1 MNGFMRNLKPLEILT
16 EEQIEAIHRGTLDVL
31 ERTGLRIEH
40 KRALKLLEKNGCYVD
55 YDNNRV
61 RFPPGL
67 VEESLRKCPS
77 SFRMKA
83 RNPKHDVIVGGDIV
97 TFITFPGMQT
107 VDLDTW
113 EPRTATKQEYYD
125 GVTVLDALD
134 NLHFWNAYSPYFGYE
149 GIPPVMCIPEGIAA
163 NVRNS
168 TKIMRTGV
176 TKDCEIF
183 TINIAK
189 AVGSDVIV
197 SITSSPPMTYYADIV
212 EALYRGIEADFPV
225 IIPNGAVMGGTG
237 PATIAG
243 SSLTGNAEVIGG
255 IVLAQLIKPGAKIL
269 VTNFVFP
276 QNMRSG
282 IPAFGAIE
290 CALSNAVFCQYFRR
304 FPIPVTAASAGAIS
318 SKRID
323 FQCGYEKAMLGILAA
338 VCGANTIHL
347 VGGIFGELT
356 FHPVQ
361 AILDNDISGMI
372 GRFLQGV
379 QVNEETLALD
389 LIDEVGPIPGMYL
402 DKAHT
407 RTWWKREQ
415 FMPKV
420 ADRLSL
426 PGWME
431 SGKKSAL
438 DYAKERMEEILATHK
453 PEPLTPKQEEEVER
467 ILEEAR
473 QYYRGKGLM

>member
-1 MNGFMRNLKPLEILT
+1 MKGFIRNFKPLEILT

-40 KRALKLLEKNGCYVD
+40 KRALKLLEKNGCKVD
-55 YDNNRV
+55 YNNNRV

-77 SFRMKA
+77 SFHLKA
-83 RNPKHDVIVGGDIV
+83 RNSKNDLVAGGNILIV
-97 TFITFPGMQT
+97 TTFPGMQT

-134 NLHFWNAYSPYFGYE
+134 NLHYMSSYIPYFGWE
-149 GIPPVMCIPEGIAA
+149 GIPPVMCIPEGFAA
-163 NVRNS
+163 RARNS
-168 TKIMRTGV
+168 TKVLRTA
-176 TKDCEIF
+176 TSDDSEIF
-183 TINIAK
+183 NINIAK
-189 AVGSDVIV
+189 AVGSDAMVA
-197 SITSSPPMTYYADIV
+197 ITPAPPLTYYTNII
-212 EALYRGIEADFPV
+212 EAIYRGVEADFTLS
-225 IIPNGAVMGGTG
+225 ITNGDVMGGTAL
-237 PATIAG
+237 ATIAG
-243 SSLTGNAEVIGG
+243 SSLTANAELIGG

-269 VTNFVFP
+269 VTNFVLP

-282 IPAFGAIE
+282 IPVFGAIE
-290 CALSNAVFCQYFRR
+290 CALSSAVFCQYFRR
-304 FPIPVTAASAGAIS
+304 LGVPTQVSSAGPVS

-323 FQCGYEKAMLGILAA
+323 VQCGYEKAMLGILAA
-338 VCGANTIHL
+338 VCGANIIYF

-361 AILDNDISGMI
+361 AIIDNDIAGMI

-407 RTWWKREQ
+407 RTWWKKEQ

-426 PGWME
+426 PEWME

-453 PEPLTPKQEEEVER
+453 PEPLTPKQEEDVER

>member
-1 MNGFMRNLKPLEILT
+1 MNGFMRNFKPLEILT
-16 EEQIEAIHRGTLDVL
+16 EEQIEAIHQGTLDVL

-83 RNPKHDVIVGGDIV
+83 RNPKNDVIVGGDIV

-107 VDLDTW
+107 ADLDTW
-113 EPRTATKQEYYD
+113 EPRAATKQEYYD
-125 GVTVLDALD
+125 GVTVLDVLE
-134 NLHFWNAYSPYFGYE
+134 NLHFFNAYSPYFGWE
-149 GIPPVMCIPEGIAA
+149 GVPPVMCIPEGIAA

-225 IIPNGAVMGGTG
+225 IIPNGAIMGGTG
-237 PATIAG
+237 PATVAG
-243 SSLTGNAEVIGG
+243 SSLTGNAEVIGA

-282 IPAFGAIE
+282 TPAFGAIE
-290 CALSNAVFCQYFRR
+290 CALSSAVFCQYFRR
-304 FPIPVTAASAGAIS
+304 FGIPVTVASAGDIS

-323 FQCGYEKAMLGILAA
+323 VQCGYEKAMLATLAA
-338 VCGANTIHL
+338 VCGANAIHL
-347 VGGIFGELT
+347 MGGIFGELT
-356 FHPVQ
+356 FHPIQ
-361 AILDNDISGMI
+361 AILDNDIAGMI

-379 QVNEETLALD
+379 QVNEDTLALD
-389 LIDEVGPIPGMYL
+389 LINEVGPIPGMYL

-407 RTWWKREQ
+407 RTWWKKEQ

-426 PGWME
+426 PEWME
-431 SGKKSAL
+431 SGKKGSL

-453 PEPLTPKQEEEVER
+453 PEPLTAKQEEEVER

>member
-1 MNGFMRNLKPLEILT
+1 M
-16 EEQIEAIHRGTLDVL
+16 
-31 ERTGLRIEH
+31 
-40 KRALKLLEKNGCYVD
+40 
-55 YDNNRV
+55 RV

-67 VEESLRKCPS
+67 VEECLRKCPS
-77 SFRMKA
+77 SFSIKA
-83 RNPKHDVIVGGDIV
+83 RNPENDLIVGANV
-97 TFITFPGMQT
+97 LYMTTFPGLQT
-107 VDLDTW
+107 IDLDTW
-113 EPRTATKQEYYD
+113 EPRIPTRKEYYD

-134 NLHFWNAYSPYFGYE
+134 NLHWTASYVPYFGFE
-149 GIPPVMCIPEGIAA
+149 NVPPVMSIPEGFAA
-163 NVRNS
+163 RIRNLTKVVRS
-168 TKIMRTGV
+168 GYQ
-176 TKDCEIF
+176 KDSEIF
-183 TINIAK
+183 TRDMAK
-189 AVGSDVIV
+189 TVGADVTV
-197 SITSSPPMTYYADIV
+197 TCMASPPLTYYPDAI
-212 EALYRGIEADFPV
+212 ESLYRGIEADFPV
-225 IIPNGAVMGGTG
+225 FVVSGGIMGGTA

-243 SSLTGNAEVIGG
+243 ATLTDNAELIGG
-255 IVLAQLIKPGAKIL
+255 LVLAQLIKPGAKVML
-269 VTNFVFP
+269 TTFTFP
-276 QNMRSG
+276 QNMQSG

-290 CALSNAVFCQYFRR
+290 CALRNAVSSQYFRR
-304 FPIPVTAASAGAIS
+304 FGIPLDCANPGSGS
-318 SKRID
+318 SKRTD

-338 VCGANTIHL
+338 VCGANVIYF

-361 AILDNDISGMI
+361 AIIDNDIAGMI

-426 PGWME
+426 PEWME

-438 DYAKERMEEILATHK
+438 DYAKEKMQEILATHK
-453 PEPLTPKQEEEVER
+453 PEPLTPKQEDDVER

>member
-1 MNGFMRNLKPLEILT
+1 MNGFIRNFKPLTILS
-16 EEQIEAIHRGTLDVL
+16 EEQIETIHRGTLDVL
-31 ERTGLRIEH
+31 QRTGLRIEH
-40 KRALKLLEKNGCYVD
+40 KKALKLLEKNGCKVD
-55 YDNNRV
+55 YDDNRV
-61 RFPPGL
+61 RFPPEL

-83 RNPKHDVIVGGDIV
+83 RNPKHDVIAGGDVV

-113 EPRTATKQEYYD
+113 EPRPATRQEYYD
-125 GVTVLDALD
+125 GVTILDALD
-134 NLHFWNAYSPYFGYE
+134 NLHFWNAYSPYFGWE
-149 GIPPVMCIPEGIAA
+149 GIPPAMCIPEGIAA

-168 TKIMRTGV
+168 TKITRTGV

-189 AVGSDVIV
+189 AVGSDMIV

-212 EALYRGIEADFPV
+212 EALYRGIEADLPV
-225 IIPNGAVMGGTG
+225 LIPTGAVMGGTA

-243 SSLTGNAEVIGG
+243 SSLSGNAEVIGG

-269 VTNFVFP
+269 VTNFAFP

-282 IPAFGAIE
+282 NPAFGAIE
-290 CALSNAVFCQYFRR
+290 CALSYAVFCQYFKRLG
-304 FPIPVTAASAGAIS
+304 IPVTASAGASS

-323 FQCGYEKAMLGILAA
+323 IQCGYEKAMLGTLAA
-338 VCGANTIHL
+338 VCGANVVHL

-361 AILDNDISGMI
+361 AIIDNDIAGMI
-372 GRFLQGV
+372 GRFLEGV

-389 LIDEVGPIPGMYL
+389 LINQVGPIPGMYL
-402 DKAHT
+402 DKEHT
-407 RTWWKREQ
+407 RTWWKREH
-415 FMPKV
+415 FLPKV
-420 ADRLSL
+420 TDRLSF
-426 PGWME
+426 PEWME

-438 DYAKERMEEILATHK
+438 DYAREKMEEILATHE
-453 PEPLTPKQEEEVER
+453 PEPLTPKQEEDVAR

-473 QYYRGKGLM
+473 QYYRGKDLM

>member
-1 MNGFMRNLKPLEILT
+1 MNGFIRNFKPLEILT

-40 KRALKLLEKNGCYVD
+40 KRALKLLEKNGCKVD
-55 YDNNRV
+55 YNNNRV

-77 SFRMKA
+77 SFRIKA
-83 RNPKHDVIVGGDIV
+83 RNPKNDLIAGGNILII
-97 TFITFPGMQT
+97 TTFPGMQT

-113 EPRTATKQEYYD
+113 EPRPATKQEYYD
-125 GVTVLDALD
+125 GVTILDALE
-134 NLHFWNAYSPYFGYE
+134 NLHYMSNYTPYFGYE
-149 GIPPVMCIPEGIAA
+149 GIPPVMCIPEGFAA
-163 NVRNS
+163 RARNS
-168 TKIMRTGV
+168 TKVLKTA
-176 TKDCEIF
+176 TSDDSEIF
-183 TINIAK
+183 TMNIAK
-189 AVGSDVIV
+189 TVGSDAIVVI
-197 SITSSPPMTYYADIV
+197 SPAPPLTYYTNII
-212 EALYRGIEADFPV
+212 EAIYRGVEADFPLH
-225 IIPNGAVMGGTG
+225 ITNGDVTGGTA

-243 SSLTGNAEVIGG
+243 SSLTSNAELIGG
-255 IVLAQLIKPGAKIL
+255 IVIAQLIKPGAKIL

-282 IPAFGAIE
+282 SLAFGAIE
-290 CALSNAVFCQYFRR
+290 SALSGAVFCQYFRR
-304 FPIPVTAASAGAIS
+304 LGVPAQISSVGPIS

-323 FQCGYEKAMLGILAA
+323 IQCGYEKAMLGILAA
-338 VCGANTIHL
+338 VCGANVIYF

-361 AILDNDISGMI
+361 AIIDNDIAGMI

-389 LIDEVGPIPGMYL
+389 LINEVGPIPGMYL

-407 RTWWKREQ
+407 RTWWKKEQ

-426 PGWME
+426 PEWME

-453 PEPLTPKQEEEVER
+453 PEPLTAKQEEDVER

>member
-1 MNGFMRNLKPLEILT
+1 MKGFTRNFKPLKILT
-16 EEQIEAIHRGTLDVL
+16 ETQIEAIHRGTLDVL

-40 KRALKLLEKNGCYVD
+40 KRILKLLAENGCYVD
-55 YDNNRV
+55 YDNSRV
-61 RFPPGL
+61 RFPPWL

-83 RNPKHDVIVGGDIV
+83 RNPKNDVIEGGDV
-97 TFITFPGMQT
+97 LTLITFPGMQI

-113 EPRTATKQEYYD
+113 EPRTATKREYYD
-125 GVTVLDALD
+125 GLTVLDALD
-134 NLHFWNAYSPYFGYE
+134 NLHFYNSYSPYFGYE
-149 GIPPVMCIPEGIAA
+149 GIPPVMCIPEGFAA
-163 NVRNS
+163 KVRNS
-168 TKIMRTGV
+168 TKVSKEGS
-176 TKDCEIF
+176 TKESYIF
-183 TINIAK
+183 VMNIAE
-189 AVGSDVIV
+189 AVGSDVMLAV
-197 SITSSPPMTYYADIV
+197 SPSAPLAYYDDAIEV
-212 EALYRGIEADFPV
+212 IYRASEADFP
-225 IIPNGAVMGGTG
+225 INFTAGAVMGGTG

-243 SSLTGNAEVIGG
+243 SSLTSNAEVVGG
-255 IVLAQLIKPGAKIL
+255 IVMAQLVKPGTKLAVIHL
-269 VTNFVFP
+269 VFP
-276 QNMRSG
+276 QNMQSG

-290 CALSNAVFCQYFRR
+290 SALSGAVFCQYFRR
-304 FPIPVTAASAGAIS
+304 FGVPTQVSSAGGAS
-318 SKRID
+318 PKRID
-323 FQCGYEKAMLGILAA
+323 VQCGYEKAMLGILAA
-338 VCGANTIHL
+338 VCGASTICFH
-347 VGGIFGELT
+347 GGIFGELT

-361 AILDNDISGMI
+361 AIIDDDIAGMI

-407 RTWWKREQ
+407 RMWWKKEQ

-426 PGWME
+426 PEWME

-453 PEPLTPKQEEEVER
+453 PEPLTPKQEEDVGR

-473 QYYRGKGLM
+473 QYYRGKGMM